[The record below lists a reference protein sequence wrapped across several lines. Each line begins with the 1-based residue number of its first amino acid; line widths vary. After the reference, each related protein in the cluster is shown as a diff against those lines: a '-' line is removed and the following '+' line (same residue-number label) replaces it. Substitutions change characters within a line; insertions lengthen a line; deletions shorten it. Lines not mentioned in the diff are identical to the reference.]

1 MISMADIGKAAKVSR
16 TTVSLVLNDR
26 QVKGVNISE
35 ETQNRV
41 KEIARR
47 LGYHNNKLAISVAT
61 GKSQIIGCIGMDMNE
76 ESSLSVGQL
85 ISATVSYATMREYSI
100 KMLSSR
106 STVEELVN
114 ACVSYRMCGVIFRTR
129 DRERF
134 ESFAEAMKRYEIPVV
149 LLDSAFTSPT
159 VPSVVCDDYDG
170 MRQVVEY
177 LASLGHRKLTYLTFE
192 TFQPFSIRRQKGFV
206 ETTEKL
212 VGRVVGTCCDTDN
225 GMPIHV
231 FDRAELIIT
240 EILKSADIPDAF
252 VCNCDEIAMVA
263 LRAAWRCGIKVPE
276 DLSIIGFGNLPVDA
290 LTSPPLTSLA
300 LPYERMAEAAI
311 DFVLSGETAARE
323 LVVPVS
329 IQIRQSTTMSSKTET
344 KNRKN
349 SSILNNK
356 PASSIKQRGKFYEKK
371 LMLS

>member
-61 GKSQIIGCIGMDMNE
+61 GKSHIIGCIGMDMNE
-76 ESSLSVGQL
+76 ECSLSVGQL
-85 ISATVSYATMREYSI
+85 ISAAVSYATMREYSI
-100 KMLSSR
+100 KMLSSK

-129 DRERF
+129 NRECF
-134 ESFAEAMKRYEIPVV
+134 ENFAEAMKRYEIPVV
-149 LLDSAFTSPT
+149 LLDSAFTSPS
-159 VPSVVCDDYDG
+159 VPSVVGDDYDG
-170 MRQVVEY
+170 MRQIVEY
-177 LASLGHRKLTYLTFE
+177 LASLGHRKLTYITFE
-192 TFQPFSIRRQKGFV
+192 TFQPFSIRRQRGFV

-212 VGRVVGTCCDTDN
+212 AGRVTGTCCNTDN
-225 GMPIHV
+225 GMPIHA

-252 VCNCDEIAMVA
+252 VCNCDEIAMIV

-276 DLSIIGFGNLPVDA
+276 QLSVVGFGNLPVDA

-329 IQIRQSTTMSSKTET
+329 IQIRQSTTMSRKAEA
-344 KNRKN
+344 KNKKN
-349 SSILNNK
+349 SSALNKK